1 MASPES
7 LCAVFGRRLPKDV
20 ADIIFEYGFHLWLSR
35 PHDVAVQLDM
45 DYGTHAALGT
55 MRLVAKGALSE
66 RARDLV
72 KFDKYC
78 EKSSSFLTQGSSS
91 FVRLAAASGRR
102 ASFSGCTLTLDPRS
116 GGR

>member
-20 ADIIFEYGFHLWLSR
+20 ADIIFGYGFHLWLAR

-55 MRLVAKGALSE
+55 MRLVAKDALSE

-72 KFDKYC
+72 KFDI
-78 EKSSSFLTQGSSS
+78 SRSN
-91 FVRLAAASGRR
+91 RAAS
-102 ASFSGCTLTLDPRS
+102 
-116 GGR
+116 